1 MAIITYK
8 TALMIKEGSEYKKL
22 IDIKNYPDLQ
32 GAPEMLET
40 TTLSNKSQTYIPGI
54 QSNEAL
60 EFTSNYTLDEYKK
73 LLELKGE
80 LKEFSIWFGG
90 VEETATTPFI
100 PNGVDGKFN
109 FSGYLTVIPLGA
121 EVNAVREMTI
131 NIAPTTSIEL
141 VGE

>member
-22 IDIKNYPDLQ
+22 IDIKNYPNLQ

-40 TTLSNKSQTYIPGI
+40 TTLSNKSQTFIPGI